1 MNILRFEIKR
11 NAKVTYIWIIAVLA
25 VSIMY
30 LAMGPMFTED
40 STALMGALESFGPEM
55 REAMG
60 IDLETFFSPVG
71 FYSYVGGYITL
82 ALCIQGMIY
91 GMKAF
96 VTEKNQKSSDFLY
109 TKPASRTNIYVQKVL
124 ANAILLTVTQIVVIF
139 VINISMDMLNKEVY
153 DQGLLFLMTL
163 AIVPMQ
169 YLFYGMGVLVGV
181 TVPKFKHVVA
191 LSLFVGILMYFL
203 NMLSAMFDNKFIEFV
218 SFFNY
223 YTLSDILREETF
235 ATSSI
240 VITIILLVLMFGGSY
255 LIINKRD
262 LRAA

>member
-1 MNILRFEIKR
+1 MNILKFEIKR

-30 LAMGPMFTED
+30 LSMGPMFTED
-40 STALMGALESFGPEM
+40 SEALMGAIESFGPEM
-55 REAMG
+55 REALG
-60 IDLETFFSPVG
+60 IDLDTFFTPVG
-71 FYSYVGGYITL
+71 FYAYVGGFITL
-82 ALCIQGMIY
+82 ALCIQSMIY
-91 GMKAF
+91 GIKAF

-109 TKPASRTNIYVQKVL
+109 TKPASRSSIYVQKVL
-124 ANAILLTVTQIVVIF
+124 GNAILLTVTQIIVIF
-139 VINISMDMLNKEVY
+139 VINISVDLFNKPDY
-153 DQGLLFLMTL
+153 DHGLMFLMTL

-169 YLFYGMGVLVGV
+169 YLFYGLGVLIGV
-181 TVPKFKHVVA
+181 TVPKFKNVVA

-203 NMLSAMFDNKFIEFV
+203 NMLSSMFDNKMIEFV

-223 YTLSDILREETF
+223 YNLSDILAEGAF

-240 VITIILLVLMFGGSY
+240 VITIILLVLMFVGSY